1 MKKIMVMALAL
12 MTAAVLAT
20 GCAGIGAPGKGTPV
34 ENSVMIEKD
43 GNVQWVSV
51 ETYDKGDY
59 PEEELTAFVQ
69 ERISSFNASLGKAEN
84 SENTEGAEK
93 LPVALVSAKIGDG
106 KAFTITE
113 YDTASRI
120 VEFARE
126 IGDYNVTFTALEAGR
141 VAVLGQGLEA
151 VAFKD
156 MKGNAVDAS
165 QAVSDGQQ
173 FLVKAEGPGVI
184 KTEKKILYV
193 SDGCSLRDSST
204 VETPEEGTSYIIL
217 D

>member
-69 ERISSFNASLGKAEN
+69 ERISSFNASLGKAEK

-173 FLVKAEGPGVI
+173 FW
-184 KTEKKILYV
+184 
-193 SDGCSLRDSST
+193 
-204 VETPEEGTSYIIL
+204 
-217 D
+217 

>member
-12 MTAAVLAT
+12 MTAAALAT

-43 GNVQWVSV
+43 GNVQWASV

-59 PEEELTAFVQ
+59 PEEELKAFVQ
-69 ERISSFNASLGKAEN
+69 ERISSFNASLGKAEK

-106 KAFTITE
+106 KAYTITE

-141 VAVLGQGLEA
+141 VAVLGQGLEG

-156 MKGNAVDAS
+156 VIPGSVGRPAVFGKGRGARRH
-165 QAVSDGQQ
+165 QDGKENTLCQRRMQ
-173 FLVKAEGPGVI
+173 PEGFRHG
-184 KTEKKILYV
+184 
-193 SDGCSLRDSST
+193 
-204 VETPEEGTSYIIL
+204 
-217 D
+217 

>member
-1 MKKIMVMALAL
+1 M
-12 MTAAVLAT
+12 
-20 GCAGIGAPGKGTPV
+20 
-34 ENSVMIEKD
+34 
-43 GNVQWVSV
+43 

-69 ERISSFNASLGKAEN
+69 ERISSFNASLGKAEK

>member
-69 ERISSFNASLGKAEN
+69 ERISSFNASLGKAEK
-84 SENTEGAEK
+84 SEK

>member
-69 ERISSFNASLGKAEN
+69 ERISSFNASLGKAEK

-93 LPVALVSAKIGDG
+93 LPVALVSAKIGMV
-106 KAFTITE
+106 
-113 YDTASRI
+113 RP
-120 VEFARE
+120 
-126 IGDYNVTFTALEAGR
+126 L
-141 VAVLGQGLEA
+141 
-151 VAFKD
+151 
-156 MKGNAVDAS
+156 
-165 QAVSDGQQ
+165 
-173 FLVKAEGPGVI
+173 P
-184 KTEKKILYV
+184 
-193 SDGCSLRDSST
+193 
-204 VETPEEGTSYIIL
+204 
-217 D
+217 

>member
-69 ERISSFNASLGKAEN
+69 ERISTS
-84 SENTEGAEK
+84 T
-93 LPVALVSAKIGDG
+93 LPL
-106 KAFTITE
+106 
-113 YDTASRI
+113 
-120 VEFARE
+120 AR
-126 IGDYNVTFTALEAGR
+126 R
-141 VAVLGQGLEA
+141 
-151 VAFKD
+151 K
-156 MKGNAVDAS
+156 
-165 QAVSDGQQ
+165 
-173 FLVKAEGPGVI
+173 
-184 KTEKKILYV
+184 
-193 SDGCSLRDSST
+193 SLR
-204 VETPEEGTSYIIL
+204 TPRAL
-217 D
+217 RNCL

>member
-69 ERISSFNASLGKAEN
+69 ERINSSLGKAAK

-173 FLVKAEGPGVI
+173 VLVKAEGPGVI

>member
-1 MKKIMVMALAL
+1 M
-12 MTAAVLAT
+12 
-20 GCAGIGAPGKGTPV
+20 
-34 ENSVMIEKD
+34 
-43 GNVQWVSV
+43 

-69 ERISSFNASLGKAEN
+69 ERISSFNASLGKAEK

-141 VAVLGQGLEA
+141 VAVLGQGLERC
-151 VAFKD
+151 V
-156 MKGNAVDAS
+156 
-165 QAVSDGQQ
+165 
-173 FLVKAEGPGVI
+173 
-184 KTEKKILYV
+184 
-193 SDGCSLRDSST
+193 
-204 VETPEEGTSYIIL
+204 
-217 D
+217 